1 MQELKCNSHPTT
13 HEPCS
18 NSEIKKIFIFLFMM
32 MAKVMELV
40 ENLFFI
46 NVATCVYGVLPLIK
60 ETK

>member
-1 MQELKCNSHPTT
+1 
-13 HEPCS
+13 
-18 NSEIKKIFIFLFMM
+18 MM